1 MNNQSEKFL
10 SEILEQEK
18 RLPLQDALSIQN
30 DLLTQL
36 KSVHEA
42 FQPGTWKQPGDIPT
56 LTPDHILISYK
67 GDKPAAVL
75 SQGGDVRSLR
85 PSPDSGHFYLSP
97 EGFWDVYLPASDVF
111 SAGIILYRMITGVF
125 PWKYDADETGDPVT
139 KIFSARK
146 ILPRRPS
153 FYNNRCDEYLD
164 AVILKAIST
173 NIEYRYQTADEFLSA
188 LTSEKRITETT
199 GDKTS
204 PMFFLEEKKEKK
216 EKKHSETGE
225 KLGGFK
231 DVAGMKTIKDMLYH
245 DVILPLQDKSLYEE
259 YKVTVPNG
267 MLLYG
272 PPGCGKTFISQKFAE
287 EIDYHFVQV
296 KPSDLASIY
305 VHGTQEKIGQLF
317 REAREHAPSIIFI
330 DEVDAVLPNRQGN
343 LYHSYASEV
352 NEFLAQMTECHEQGV
367 FIIAATNCPE
377 RIDPAILRTGRMDKV
392 FYVEP
397 PDAQAREEMF
407 RLYIEGRPL
416 ETDIDFKR
424 LAELSENYVSS
435 DIKFMVNEASRNALK
450 ERVKISQKHIED
462 VIQKTDPS
470 VSENQLKR
478 YEAFKNSRVFL

>member
-1 MNNQSEKFL
+1 MRNQSEKLL

-18 RLPLQDALSIQN
+18 RLPLRDALSIQN

-36 KSVHEA
+36 ESVHEG
-42 FQPGTWKQPGDIPT
+42 FQVGAWKPSRDFPI
-56 LTPDHILISYK
+56 TPDHILISYK
-67 GDKPAAVL
+67 EDKPSAVL
-75 SQGGDVRSLR
+75 SPGEHAD
-85 PSPDSGHFYLSP
+85 SPNPPAHSEKFYLAP

-111 SAGIILYRMITGVF
+111 SAGVILYRMITGVF
-125 PWKYDADETGDPVT
+125 PWNDDAGEAGDIVT
-139 KIFSARK
+139 QIFAARK
-146 ILPRRPS
+146 IPPRRPS
-153 FYNNRCDEYLD
+153 FYNSRCDEYLD

-173 NIEYRYQTADEFLSA
+173 NIEYRYQTAEEFLSA
-188 LTSEKRITETT
+188 LTSEKPITETA
-199 GDKTS
+199 GNQTS

-216 EKKHSETGE
+216 HSGTG
-225 KLGGFK
+225 GGFK

-317 REAREHAPSIIFI
+317 KEAREHAPSIIFI

-407 RLYIEGRPL
+407 RLYIAGRPA
-416 ETDIDFKR
+416 EPDIDFKR

-450 ERVKISQKHIED
+450 ERVKISQKHIEE

-478 YEAFKNSRVFL
+478 YETFKNTRVFL